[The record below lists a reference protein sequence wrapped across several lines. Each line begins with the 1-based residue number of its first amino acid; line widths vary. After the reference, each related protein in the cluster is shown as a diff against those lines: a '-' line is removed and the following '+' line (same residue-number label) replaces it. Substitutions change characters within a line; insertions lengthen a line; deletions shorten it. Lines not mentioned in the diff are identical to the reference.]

1 MTDVLLRSAKAG
13 DIPEITRIYA
23 HAVLNGTASFELAAP
38 DVAEMMRRYR
48 ALVAAGFPYLVAQS
62 AGELLGYAYAGAYRA
77 RPAYRWTVEDSVY
90 VAPHAHRR
98 GVGSALL
105 RRLIEASETDGYR
118 QMIAVIGDTANV
130 SSIELH
136 RALGFHM
143 VGTLANTGFKFGR
156 WLDTV
161 LMQRSL
167 GPGAA
172 APPVR

>member
-1 MTDVLLRSAKAG
+1 MADVLLRAAKPG
-13 DIPEITRIYA
+13 DISEITRIYA
-23 HAVLNGTASFELAAP
+23 HAVRHGTASFELDAP
-38 DVAEMMRRYR
+38 DITEMTGRYQAMVATGY
-48 ALVAAGFPYLVAQS
+48 PYLVAQR
-62 AGELLGYAYAGAYRA
+62 AGELLGFAYAGPYRM
-77 RPAYRWTVEDSVY
+77 RPAYKWTVEDSVY
-90 VAPHAHRR
+90 VAPQLQRH

-105 RRLIEASETDGYR
+105 RRLVELSESKGYR
-118 QMIAVIGDTANV
+118 QMIAVIGDSANAG
-130 SSIELH
+130 SIELH

-172 APPVR
+172 APPR

>member
-1 MTDVLLRSAKAG
+1 
-13 DIPEITRIYA
+13 
-23 HAVLNGTASFELAAP
+23 
-38 DVAEMMRRYR
+38 MMRRHR

-98 GVGSALL
+98 GVGGALL

-118 QMIAVIGDTANV
+118 QMIAVIGDSANV
-130 SSIELH
+130 ASIELH
-136 RALGFHM
+136 RALGFDL

-167 GPGAA
+167 GAGAA
-172 APPVR
+172 RRRQVSCALIHHQTSELSRTRSTRSSSWPRLRISPVAEITL